1 MQEKPLAGLHML
13 GRLAKLRGAYDHL
26 PLGELDLEVLGESSP
41 YFREALERTAADDP
55 YWAARSHVGN
65 LGDVEASV
73 LLIAGWHDLFAP
85 WQLDDY
91 VALRQAGR
99 DVRLLVGPWTH
110 TSRELWAVSTRESIR
125 FLRAQLLGDER
136 LLRGPRVRVYVGGS
150 GEWRDLRDWPP
161 PRARE
166 QRLHLQPGGG
176 LDAAAPAAVG
186 RRRLPLR
193 PGRSDAGRR
202 WARAARAQARGGQP
216 RARAPLRRARLH
228 DRALEAAVEAIGPAR
243 AEVFVRSTLEHFDVF
258 VRVCEV
264 DRLGASRNVSDALE
278 RVTPDR
284 RARCRRRGP
293 RQLPLWPMAHRFRR
307 GHRIRVQ
314 VSSGAHPRYA
324 RNTGTGE
331 PLVSATTLVA
341 AGQEVFHDPERP
353 SAVTLTVL

>member
-1 MQEKPLAGLHML
+1 M
-13 GRLAKLRGAYDHL
+13 
-26 PLGELDLEVLGESSP
+26 
-41 YFREALERTAADDP
+41 
-55 YWAARSHVGN
+55 
-65 LGDVEASV
+65 
-73 LLIAGWHDLFAP
+73 AP
-85 WQLDDY
+85 
-91 VALRQAGR
+91 
-99 DVRLLVGPWTH
+99 
-110 TSRELWAVSTRESIR
+110 
-125 FLRAQLLGDER
+125 
-136 LLRGPRVRVYVGGS
+136 

-166 QRLHLQPGGG
+166 QRLHLHPGGG
-176 LDAAAPAAVG
+176 LDAAAPALSAADGYRYDPADPTPAVG
-186 RRRLPLR
+186 GPVLLARKPVVDNRELER
-193 PGRSDAGRR
+193 RSDVLVYTT
-202 WARAARAQARGGQP
+202 P
-216 RARAPLRRARLH
+216 P
-228 DRALEAAVEAIGPAR
+228 LEAAVEAIGPAR

-278 RVTPDR
+278 RVTPAAERDADGVVR
-284 RARCRRRGP
+284 VSFA
-293 RQLPLWPMAHRFRR
+293 LWPMAHRFRR